1 MSALFPVGSIMLISY
16 KKHRNENEEE
26 KKNMEIK
33 SEKKRNESHRLWKVK
48 KPIFE
53 TSSGNIK

>member
-26 KKNMEIK
+26 KKHGNK
-33 SEKKRNESHRLWKVK
+33 KRKEKK
-48 KPIFE
+48 
-53 TSSGNIK
+53 